1 MGKFINPFTDYGFKK
16 IFGQEVSKELLIEF
30 LNDLLEGERVIT
42 DLTFL
47 NNEQLPIYPGE
58 RIAIYDIFCT
68 TDTGE
73 KIIVE
78 MQNRSQVYFKERA
91 LYYLSHAIVRQGVK
105 GESWKFDI
113 KAVYGV
119 FFINFL
125 LDENQK
131 LRTDVILTDRDTGK
145 LFSDK
150 LRQIFIA
157 LPLFNK
163 TEAECETDFERWIF
177 VLNNM
182 ETLNRMPFK
191 AQKAVFEKLE
201 EIVDVHSLSEEDR
214 VRYENSVNAYRD
226 YLATIDYAAKKGVEE
241 GFEDG
246 LQKGIQEG
254 IQEGIRK
261 GQQEK
266 ALEIARSMKAM
277 GMTSEQIMKVTG
289 LSLAEIESLLSEGTH
304 KEYIFTKEALH
315 LRQPLFFVFSLSR
328 P

>member
-47 NNEQLPIYPGE
+47 NNEQLPEYPGD
-58 RIAIYDIFCT
+58 RIAIYDIYCT

-125 LDENQK
+125 LDELLDMKQIGI
-131 LRTDVILTDRDTGK
+131 TLTENGAMYPHASVCGLIFSHPQSRYFAVGK
-145 LFSDK
+145 IGED
-150 LRQIFIA
+150 Q
-157 LPLFNK
+157 
-163 TEAECETDFERWIF
+163 
-177 VLNNM
+177 
-182 ETLNRMPFK
+182 
-191 AQKAVFEKLE
+191 LE
-201 EIVDVHSLSEEDR
+201 
-214 VRYENSVNAYRD
+214 
-226 YLATIDYAAKKGVEE
+226 DYACRRGKPIEE
-241 GFEDG
+241 M
-246 LQKGIQEG
+246 
-254 IQEGIRK
+254 RK
-261 GQQEK
+261 F
-266 ALEIARSMKAM
+266 
-277 GMTSEQIMKVTG
+277 
-289 LSLAEIESLLSEGTH
+289 LAANLKS
-304 KEYIFTKEALH
+304 
-315 LRQPLFFVFSLSR
+315 
-328 P
+328 

>member
-30 LNDLLEGERVIT
+30 LNDLLEGELVIT

-47 NNEQLPIYPGE
+47 NNEQLPEYPGD
-58 RIAIYDIFCT
+58 RIAIYDIYCT

-289 LSLAEIESLLSEGTH
+289 LSLAEIESLL
-304 KEYIFTKEALH
+304 
-315 LRQPLFFVFSLSR
+315 
-328 P
+328 

>member
-47 NNEQLPIYPGE
+47 NNEQLPEYPGD
-58 RIAIYDIFCT
+58 RIAIYDIYCT

-125 LDENQK
+125 LDENHK

-289 LSLAEIESLLSEGTH
+289 LSLTEIESLL
-304 KEYIFTKEALH
+304 
-315 LRQPLFFVFSLSR
+315 
-328 P
+328 

>member
-1 MGKFINPFTDYGFKK
+1 MPFPYKSLSLSVIETQKNIMGKFINPFTDYGFKK

-277 GMTSEQIMKVTG
+277 GMN
-289 LSLAEIESLLSEGTH
+289 LSYR
-304 KEYIFTKEALH
+304 KEYINI
-315 LRQPLFFVFSLSR
+315 FSLKR
-328 P
+328 HFT

>member
-1 MGKFINPFTDYGFKK
+1 MPFPYKSLSLSVIETQKNIMGKFINPFTDYGFKK

-58 RIAIYDIFCT
+58 RIAIYDIYCT

-289 LSLAEIESLLSEGTH
+289 LSLAEIESLL
-304 KEYIFTKEALH
+304 
-315 LRQPLFFVFSLSR
+315 
-328 P
+328 